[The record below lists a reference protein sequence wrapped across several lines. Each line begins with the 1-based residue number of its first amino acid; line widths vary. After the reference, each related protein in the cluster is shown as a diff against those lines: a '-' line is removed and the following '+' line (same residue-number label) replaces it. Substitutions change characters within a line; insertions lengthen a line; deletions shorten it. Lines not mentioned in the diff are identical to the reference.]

1 MSHYAL
7 NVSLQ
12 TVMHGF
18 VSKCQIMPSKHV
30 LDFDYN
36 ISPLTL
42 FIKSNSSSNPMSAL
56 ANY

>member
-42 FIKSNSSSNPMSAL
+42 FIKSNSSSISRL